1 MQEIEI
7 SINPFAEYLEA
18 TELRRISIIKEQM
31 IPDKRRLPYYQLA
44 KAKIKSSIIDNAN
57 YAIINDSIRILKER
71 KPIKNWQIADKKNSM
86 LALEHFKNMILPKK
100 IIMEQFE
107 EVSTTFKHLNLYGI
121 N

>member
-44 KAKIKSSIIDNAN
+44 KAKIK
-57 YAIINDSIRILKER
+57 
-71 KPIKNWQIADKKNSM
+71 
-86 LALEHFKNMILPKK
+86 
-100 IIMEQFE
+100 
-107 EVSTTFKHLNLYGI
+107 
-121 N
+121 